1 MIRVSNNFASS
12 AAIANLRRISD
23 QQAKLQQNI
32 ASGRRLLK
40 PSDDPAATSRVLN
53 HKMEQE
59 RVSNYRSAASMAQ
72 SVSESSLAALKQL
85 QKISSRMG
93 ELSTLAAGV
102 DPQSMSAYG
111 AEVAQLLEQAA
122 NVANTRFGPDFIFAG
137 TAVDAQPFEATR
149 NTDGSIS
156 GVTYVGNTSD
166 SLVPI
171 GDGRAISPSAG
182 AATTNP
188 AIATF
193 INRIVTLRDAMKS
206 GDASSVKALNAQMA
220 SDEDMFISAIGTVAA
235 VQSRIESNQTQL
247 EARANDLSGLIAK
260 DTDADVATT
269 MVQLTQSQTAYQAA
283 LSSTANIFKSSLLD
297 YLR

>member
-59 RVSNYRSAASMAQ
+59 RVSNYRSAASTAQ

-149 NTDGSIS
+149 NKDGSIS

-166 SLVPI
+166 TLVPI

-247 EARANDLSGLIAK
+247 DARANDLSGLIAK
-260 DTDADVATT
+260 DTDADMATT

-283 LSSTANIFKSSLLD
+283 LNSTANIFKSSLLD

>member
-1 MIRVSNNFASS
+1 MIRVSNNFAS
-12 AAIANLRRISD
+12 ATAIANLRRIND
-23 QQAKLQQNI
+23 QQAKLQQNV

-59 RVSNYRSAASMAQ
+59 RVSNYRAAASMAK
-72 SVSESSLAALKQL
+72 SASEASLAALKQL
-85 QKISSRMG
+85 QKISGRMG
-93 ELSTLAAGV
+93 ELSSLAAGV
-102 DPQSMSAYG
+102 DPQSMRAYG

-122 NVANTRFGPDFIFAG
+122 NVANTRFGPDYIFAG
-137 TAVDAQPFEATR
+137 TAVDAAPYEAVRADDGTISR
-149 NTDGSIS
+149 VAYKGNNT
-156 GVTYVGNTSD
+156 D

-188 AIATF
+188 AIAEF
-193 INRIVTLRDAMKS
+193 MNRMVALRDAMKTAN
-206 GDASSVKALNAQMA
+206 ASAVKSINSQMA
-220 SDEDMFISAIGTVAA
+220 ADEDKFITAIGTVAA
-235 VQSRIESNQTQL
+235 VQARIESNETQL
-247 EARANDLSGLIAK
+247 QARSNDLGELIAR
-260 DTDADVATT
+260 DTDADLATT
-269 MVQLTQSQTAYQAA
+269 MVQLNQAQTAYQAA

>member
-193 INRIVTLRDAMKS
+193 INRIVTLRDALKS

-247 EARANDLSGLIAK
+247 DARANDLSGLIAK
-260 DTDADVATT
+260 DTDADMATT

>member
-1 MIRVSNNFASS
+1 
-12 AAIANLRRISD
+12 
-23 QQAKLQQNI
+23 
-32 ASGRRLLK
+32 
-40 PSDDPAATSRVLN
+40 
-53 HKMEQE
+53 
-59 RVSNYRSAASMAQ
+59 MAQ

-85 QKISSRMG
+85 QKISSRVG

-149 NTDGSIS
+149 NNDGSIS
-156 GVTYVGNTSD
+156 GVTYMGNTSD

-193 INRIVTLRDAMKS
+193 INRIVTLRDAIKS

-260 DTDADVATT
+260 DTDADMATT

>member
-93 ELSTLAAGV
+93 ELSTLAAGAE
-102 DPQSMSAYG
+102 PQSMTPYG
-111 AEVAQLLEQAA
+111 ADAAQLLEQAA

-149 NTDGSIS
+149 NNDGSIS
-156 GVTYVGNTSD
+156 GVTYMGNTSD

-193 INRIVTLRDAMKS
+193 INRIVTLRDAIKS

-260 DTDADVATT
+260 DTDADMATT

>member
-137 TAVDAQPFEATR
+137 TAVDAQPFEAKR
-149 NTDGSIS
+149 NNDGSIS

-260 DTDADVATT
+260 DTDADMATT